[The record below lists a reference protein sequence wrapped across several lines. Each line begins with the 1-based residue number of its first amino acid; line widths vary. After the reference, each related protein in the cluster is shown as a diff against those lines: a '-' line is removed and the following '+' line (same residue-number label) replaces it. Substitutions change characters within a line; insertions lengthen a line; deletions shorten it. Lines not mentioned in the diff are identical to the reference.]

1 MKQLV
6 QSLRTGEVSL
16 LDVPRPQVGPGE
28 VLVQV
33 HASLLSSGTERA
45 MADFAGKS
53 LLGKARARPDLVK
66 QVVAKARQEGLLT
79 AMKTARSRLDQL
91 MPLGYS
97 IAGRVLE
104 VGQGVDRFGAGD
116 RVVCA
121 GAGQAS
127 HAEVVAV
134 PVNLTAPLDEKV
146 DFESGAF
153 TTLGAVALHGVHLAE
168 AQLGEVVVVIGLG
181 LLGQLT
187 VQLLKSA
194 GCMVA
199 GMDIQS
205 ERAEQARSLGADVVA
220 TDLQSLEAGV
230 AGLSNGLGAD
240 AVLITA
246 DTSSDEPI
254 ATAAEVARDRAIVVA
269 VGNVGVNV
277 PRRLYYEKELQLRIS
292 RSYGPGR
299 YDPRYE
305 EQGVDY
311 PVGYVRWT
319 ENRNMEA
326 VVRLLADGKIDV
338 HPLISHRVPL
348 ERAAEEGYGL
358 ITGKAGVPY
367 MGVIITY
374 PDVLAEDQ
382 RTRPADMAVS
392 PDRAK
397 SAGLR
402 VGLVGAGAFATSV
415 LLPAMKKVPGI
426 ELVGVCSGRGMTAR
440 QTADRFN
447 FQFAAADLAEL
458 LGDPTINTIAIAT
471 RHDMHASQASAA
483 LAASKHVFVEKPL
496 ALDSEELLEVAK
508 AWSLHPQ
515 VLSVGYNR
523 RFSGLAASMKTFLE
537 DAQEPLVMQYRVNA
551 GQVPIGHWIQDP
563 EVGGGRIIGEVC
575 HFVDLLTFLVG
586 SLPVSVSGRSLPN
599 RGRYADDN
607 LVATIQFADGS
618 IGEIVYVANGD
629 KAYPKERLE
638 VFGGG
643 SVALLDDFRVLQTT
657 RSGRTRTQRTRLT
670 QDKGHTAEWRAFV
683 GAVQGGGDLPISWEE
698 LLATSLTT
706 FAIRDSLRDGQPR
719 QIDAPAL
726 LAGAR
731 SSAEG

>member
-53 LLGKARARPDLVK
+53 LLGKARARPDLVR
-66 QVVAKARQEGLLT
+66 QVVAKARQEGVLT
-79 AMKTARSRLDQL
+79 AMQTARSRLDQL

-104 VGQGVDRFGAGD
+104 AGQGVDRFSAGD

-127 HAEVVAV
+127 HAEVVVV
-134 PVNLTAPLDEKV
+134 PVNLTAPLDERV

-194 GCMVA
+194 GCVVA
-199 GMDIQS
+199 GMDIQG
-205 ERAEQARSLGADVVA
+205 ERAEQSRSLGADVVA
-220 TDLQSLEAGV
+220 SDLQGLAAGV

-254 ATAAEVARDRAIVVA
+254 TAAAEVARDRAIVVA

-319 ENRNMEA
+319 ENRNMQA
-326 VVRLLADGKIDV
+326 VVRLLADGKMDV

-367 MGVIITY
+367 MGVVITY
-374 PDVLAEDQ
+374 PDVLTED
-382 RTRPADMAVS
+382 TGPRPAEVVGSEGRSQSD
-392 PDRAK
+392 
-397 SAGLR
+397 GLG
-402 VGLVGAGAFATSV
+402 VGLAGAGAFATSV

-426 ELVGVCSGRGMTAR
+426 ELMGVCSGRGMNAR

-447 FQFAAADLAEL
+447 FQFAAPDLDSL
-458 LGDPTINTIAIAT
+458 LGDATINTIAIAT
-471 RHDMHASQASAA
+471 RHNQHAPQVSAA
-483 LAASKHVFVEKPL
+483 LAAGKHVFVEKPL
-496 ALDSEELLEVAK
+496 ALNREELLDVVRT
-508 AWSLHPQ
+508 WSLHPQ

-523 RFSGLAASMKTFLE
+523 RFSGLAASMKTFL
-537 DAQEPLVMQYRVNA
+537 AGIQEPLIMQYRVNA
-551 GQVPIGHWIQDP
+551 GLVPVDHWIQDP

-575 HFVDLLTFLVG
+575 HFIDLLTFLVG
-586 SLPVSVSGRSLPN
+586 SLPVSVSGRALPN
-599 RGRYADDN
+599 HGRYANDN

-629 KAYPKERLE
+629 KAYAKERLE

-643 SVALLDDFRVLQTT
+643 SVALLDDFRILQTT
-657 RSGRTRTQRTRLT
+657 RSGRTRNQKSRLT
-670 QDKGHTAEWRAFV
+670 QDKGHIGEWRAFV
-683 GAVQGGGDLPISWEE
+683 GAVQGGHGLPISREE
-698 LLATSLTT
+698 LIATSLTT
-706 FAIRDSLRDGQPR
+706 FAIRDSLSDGQPR
-719 QIDAPAL
+719 PIDAPAL
-726 LAGAR
+726 LKAAR
-731 SSAEG
+731 YSAEG